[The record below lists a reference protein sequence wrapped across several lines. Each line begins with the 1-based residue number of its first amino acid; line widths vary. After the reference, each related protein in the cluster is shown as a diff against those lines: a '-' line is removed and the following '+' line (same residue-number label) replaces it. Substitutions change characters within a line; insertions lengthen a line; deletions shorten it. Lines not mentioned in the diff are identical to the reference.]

1 MTQPSV
7 TETGSPASENVP
19 PTTVEE
25 RTEVTAAQPAS
36 SEVTPVARKSGG
48 QGEVRSPNDR
58 RLRDNLDPE
67 KRKEIGRKGGE
78 AVSRNRE
85 HMAQI
90 GRKGG
95 VAVSKNREHMAQI
108 GREGGRS

>member
-1 MTQPSV
+1 MLPIEHSNGDKYTMTQPST
-7 TETGSPASENVP
+7 TETGSPAAENVTS
-19 PTTVEE
+19 TTVEE
-25 RTEVTAAQPAS
+25 RTDTSAAQPAS
-36 SEVTPVARKSGG
+36 GENTTVARKSGG

-95 VAVSKNREHMAQI
+95 
-108 GREGGRS
+108 